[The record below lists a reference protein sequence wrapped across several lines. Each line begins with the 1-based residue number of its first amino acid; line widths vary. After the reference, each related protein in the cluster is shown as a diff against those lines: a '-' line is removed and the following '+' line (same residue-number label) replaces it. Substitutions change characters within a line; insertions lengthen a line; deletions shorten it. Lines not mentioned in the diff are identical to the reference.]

1 MSDNREFL
9 SLLKSDLNL
18 FSDNVYCF
26 TPTGDV
32 KNLPKGSTPIDFA
45 YSIHSA
51 VGNTM
56 VGARVNGK
64 LVTINYEIQ
73 NGDRIEIITSQNSK
87 GPSLDWL
94 DIAKSTQA
102 KNKINQ
108 WFKAEH
114 KEGNIARGREL
125 LSSYCKAK
133 GVNLP
138 ELLKP
143 ELMETCMAKYSFRD
157 WESVLAAIGHGGLK
171 EGQVV
176 NKLIEEYS
184 KRHKKEIAEE
194 KVRET
199 LDEVKKAK
207 TPAVVAKSQSGIVVE
222 GISDVAVRF
231 SKCCNPV
238 PGDEIIGF
246 VTRGRG
252 VSIHRTDCINM
263 INLPLEDRDRIIEAA
278 WQPGLIKKDDELYE
292 AEIKIYSNH
301 RNGVLLDVSKIFT
314 EAKTDVTSMTVR
326 TSKQGVTTIT
336 ASFEVKGVEQ
346 LKTLV
351 GKLKQIESV
360 IDIERTTG

>member
-1 MSDNREFL
+1 M
-9 SLLKSDLNL
+9 
-18 FSDNVYCF
+18 
-26 TPTGDV
+26 
-32 KNLPKGSTPIDFA
+32 
-45 YSIHSA
+45 
-51 VGNTM
+51 
-56 VGARVNGK
+56 
-64 LVTINYEIQ
+64 
-73 NGDRIEIITSQNSK
+73 
-87 GPSLDWL
+87 
-94 DIAKSTQA
+94 
-102 KNKINQ
+102 
-108 WFKAEH
+108 
-114 KEGNIARGREL
+114 
-125 LSSYCKAK
+125 
-133 GVNLP
+133 
-138 ELLKP
+138 
-143 ELMETCMAKYSFRD
+143 
-157 WESVLAAIGHGGLK
+157 K